1 MPIEVQGPDGSV
13 IEFPDGTP
21 ATVMKRAMANKFGG
35 PKNPVAPKPT
45 TRAKGPSPLDKFGGP
60 LEDVMLSAVTGRKQ
74 AQTSR
79 ERGYQKAK
87 VRDEASKGSKLKNS
101 KFDRS
106 FIAGLNRGAFSAAD
120 ILAAGVTAPF
130 TDRSFSEQLDENRGG
145 TDYELEQ
152 SDTGNFLGQ
161 LASGIVS
168 GGAVVK
174 GFNAASKAIQGARA
188 APTAVKAVAKAVGG
202 LTQAK
207 KGEKAKNLGKLIVSG
222 GAGGAAYSAGE
233 GTDIST
239 GAAIGAAGGPAFI
252 GLGKSAAYL
261 TRPFRD
267 MLGATKA
274 PALLKR
280 FTKSTVEDMS
290 AAANRFRQETG
301 AEPTL
306 FEILPLED
314 RKRLITEVVGNSA
327 GTNEA
332 TANAVRGR
340 ISNVGP
346 EMAATANRA
355 TAPGRQ
361 PIIEGMAEDLAQARS
376 LGGAANPEPNRG
388 ILPGGYG
395 SDRSPADLNEF
406 MRGEANARMASVEN
420 SPAAESL
427 RDIFPTSLRRNEAGE
442 IEEVFSDP
450 EVNAAVISAAKGLR
464 LRLSPDNAEA
474 DIAGL
479 TAGDLTRVLRG
490 LAQVG
495 PGTPNKA
502 AALRA
507 EQRIMDYIERT
518 NPEAS
523 QAVQQ
528 MRDNWAKRNRMFE
541 GMNEGARTRTRESV
555 SQIDR
560 EFRNAYETLEGATGR
575 FLGQSN
581 KLKRDFSG
589 TSREAAQNIEK
600 IAQSGETQA
609 ALRQNLGELPQEAL
623 TAAAQA
629 QERSVRALAGLN
641 KEKAP
646 NVDTMDLGDLSTIAL
661 SLSPSAM
668 IRTKAWA
675 VSRILQAAPK
685 IPEKRAMELVELLFS
700 QNRATNQKAIS
711 LLNRAGPQGQ
721 EAMNAIARG
730 FMAGNVSSRVGTELS
745 APVDT
750 GQAQAAEMPQTD
762 EAGLTGTVTDETPA
776 QDQEYDSYDA
786 VLSDWEVNADPALLD
801 LIDRQFQQES
811 GNQQFGPD
819 GQPLQSS
826 AGALGIAQVMPGTAP
841 EAAEL
846 AGLEWDEEAYRT
858 DPAYNKLL
866 GIAYM
871 EEMLRRFDGDVELAL
886 AAYNAG
892 PGAVQKAGG
901 IPNYAE
907 TQDYVARITGGR

>member
-1 MPIEVQGPDGSV
+1 MAIEVQGPDGSV

-35 PKNPVAPKPT
+35 PQNPVAPKPT
-45 TRAKGPSPLDKFGGP
+45 TRAKPEPSPLDKFGGP

-74 AQTSR
+74 ATTSR

-87 VRDEASKGSKLKNS
+87 VRSEERKRKSAIVPSDFVDAVA
-101 KFDRS
+101 
-106 FIAGLNRGAFSAAD
+106 AGINRGTFSASD
-120 ILAAGVTAPF
+120 ILAAGLTAPF
-130 TDRSFSEQLDENRGG
+130 TDRSFSEQLDENRGA
-145 TDYELEQ
+145 TDFETEKSGL
-152 SDTGNFLGQ
+152 GNFLGQ
-161 LASGIVS
+161 LYGGVVG
-168 GGAVVK
+168 GGAAVK
-174 GFNAASKAIQGARA
+174 GVNAASKAVQGARA
-188 APTAVKAVAKAVGG
+188 APAAVKTVAKAVGG

-207 KGEKAKNLGKLIVSG
+207 KGERVKNLAKLAVSG

-239 GAAIGAAGGPAFI
+239 GATVGAVGGPALV
-252 GLGKSAAYL
+252 GLGKGAAFL
-261 TRPFRD
+261 TRPFAD
-267 MLGATKA
+267 MLGITQA

-280 FTKSTVEDMS
+280 FTQSTMEDMQ

-306 FEILPLED
+306 FEILPLGD
-314 RKRLITEVVGNSA
+314 RKRLITEAVGNSA
-327 GTNEA
+327 ATNEA

-346 EMAATANRA
+346 EMAATVNRT

-361 PIIEGMAEDLAQARS
+361 PIIEDMAEDLAEARR

-388 ILPGGYG
+388 VLPGGYG
-395 SDRSPADLNEF
+395 ADRSPADMNQF
-406 MRGEANARMASVEN
+406 MREEARSRMASVEDA
-420 SPAAESL
+420 PAAESL
-427 RDIFPTSLRRNEAGE
+427 RNIFPTSLRRNEAGE

-507 EQRIMDYIERT
+507 EQRIMDYIEST

-541 GMNEGARTRTRESV
+541 GMNEGGRTRTRESV
-555 SQIDR
+555 SQVDR

-581 KLKRDFSG
+581 RLKRDFSG

-711 LLNRAGPQGQ
+711 LLNRAGPQGK
-721 EAMNAIARG
+721 EAMNAISRG
-730 FMAGNVSSRVGTELS
+730 FMAGNVASRVGAELN

-750 GQAQAAEMPQTD
+750 GQAQASEMPQSD
-762 EAGLTGTVTDETPA
+762 EEGLTGVVTDDSTP
-776 QDQEYDSYDA
+776 QEYDSYDA
-786 VLSDWEVNADPALLD
+786 VLSDWEANADPELLD

-811 GNQQFGPD
+811 GNRQFGAD

-826 AGALGIAQVMPGTAP
+826 AGALGIAQVMPATAP

-846 AGLEWDEEAYRT
+846 AGLEWDEEAYRN

-892 PGAVQKAGG
+892 PGAVENAGG